1 MSTLHSKSVIARA
14 AFPLVWS
21 RELSFNRAPPR
32 LVPSPRML
40 LQRRSYWSIFFFLFL
55 LAVPFYFGFTHTQT
69 YTSLDTLHTRERSRS
84 YYFDWIARAA
94 RGQILF
100 FRAIS
105 TRHARNLQFQKNEKK
120 NKKKAKE
127 TESGAPLALNATEC
141 SLSLCHV
148 DRFKWLS
155 DKISRRLVQMYLWR
169 RTKRGR
175 KKRERRKRK
184 KIGPFNSVH
193 SECGVAITPTCVAH
207 VEYT

>member
-21 RELSFNRAPPR
+21 RELSFLLISSQIRHLPAYVAPTENV
-32 LVPSPRML
+32 LAD
-40 LQRRSYWSIFFFLFL
+40 FFFL
-55 LAVPFYFGFTHTQT
+55 LAIPFYFDFTHTQT

-105 TRHARNLQFQKNEKK
+105 TRHAKNLQFQKKNGKK
-120 NKKKAKE
+120 TKKAKE

-155 DKISRRLVQMYLWR
+155 DKNSRRLVQMYLWR

-175 KKRERRKRK
+175 KKKREGRERR
-184 KIGPFNSVH
+184 
-193 SECGVAITPTCVAH
+193 
-207 VEYT
+207 